1 MTDITGKRG
10 DGDIAAGAR
19 RHTNESLMSEIFK
32 IIETMPDFERAKE
45 ILDYMSPESFNVET
59 LTDYEFD
66 LLAVPSFGG
75 SEGIYVDCYLS
86 GVYRE
91 GDTQPRKLSA
101 GTLKT
106 LGTSLEDMKIMGE
119 LCGIITHT
127 ARDYIARNI
136 MLFTPGKEIEAMRIA
151 AERAK
156 EAAGSAAALAKQKI
170 GPDAIVTG
178 AQPGRSY
185 TGKIIGIAGSGPDTI
200 AIQRI
205 SDSQAVLHRI
215 KEIPEG
221 TNITAGDGL
230 SITKGKDGRYA
241 VSPRDNGLGGDAA
254 DISY

>member
-1 MTDITGKRG
+1 MTDITGKHG
-10 DGDIAAGAR
+10 DGDIAAGVK
-19 RHTNESLMSEIFK
+19 RHTNGSLMMEIFK

-66 LLAVPSFGG
+66 LLAFPSFGG

-91 GDTQPRKLSA
+91 DDTQPRKLSA

-127 ARDYIARNI
+127 ARDYINRNI
-136 MLFTPGKEIEAMRIA
+136 MLFTPDKELEAMRKA
-151 AERAK
+151 AEKAK
-156 EAAGSAAALAKQKI
+156 EAADSAIAVAKQKI
-170 GPDAIVTG
+170 GPDVIVTG

-185 TGKIIGIAGSGPDTI
+185 TGKIIGITGSPPDTI

-205 SDSQAVLHRI
+205 SDSQAILHRV
-215 KEIPEG
+215 KAIPEEI
-221 TNITAGDGL
+221 NITVGENL
-230 SITKGKDGRYA
+230 SITKEKNGRYA
-241 VSPRDNGLGGDAA
+241 ISPRDSGHDRETEINH
-254 DISY
+254 